1 MSNFIDDIFMP
12 KFYAKTWKQ
21 GRNETFKI
29 LMKYLEDNNIK
40 NPVIV
45 ETGTTRLAHKQS
57 GDGHATRI
65 FDAYINYYDGEVYS
79 VDIDKKACK
88 CAKSFVSEKS
98 NIICSDS
105 VKYLKT
111 FKKKIDLLY
120 LDSFDFN
127 KKNPEPSMKHHLKEL
142 MECLKNLKPGSV
154 IVIDDNNIG
163 PKNKGKG
170 YYVKEYLLKQNAKIL
185 FDEYQLGLIYV

>member
-1 MSNFIDDIFMP
+1 MSNFINDIFMP
-12 KFYAKTWKQ
+12 QFYAKIWKQ

-79 VDIDKKACK
+79 VDIDEKACN

-105 VKYLKT
+105 VEYLKT

-120 LDSFDFN
+120 LDSFDFD

-142 MECLKNLKPGSV
+142 MEALKNLKPGSV

-163 PKNKGKG
+163 KNNKGKG

-185 FDEYQLGLIYV
+185 FDKYQLGLIYV